1 MFVFFRQN
9 SVLWVGIR
17 TPLVFNPPESS
28 EINQPHLDPRASVKP
43 ILSMDTSLHG
53 HGSCHLRWPGP
64 HMGPDG
70 GGVEALGVP
79 GQGAGLRPGR
89 PRQEAARV
97 HARPA
102 DPQRCAEVDLE
113 SMHANFF
120 SCFFPFKTRITV
132 PDCHS
137 ERIIRA
143 PDSPTVAEFESYQS
157 VVNNLPLRSDA
168 KLRHA
173 FFSPCQGHRANPL
186 AQARPCNSIPSTPP
200 THQNVFSRIIA
211 FLHFPV

>member
-1 MFVFFRQN
+1 
-9 SVLWVGIR
+9 
-17 TPLVFNPPESS
+17 
-28 EINQPHLDPRASVKP
+28 
-43 ILSMDTSLHG
+43 
-53 HGSCHLRWPGP
+53 
-64 HMGPDG
+64 MGPDG

-143 PDSPTVAEFESYQS
+143 PDSPTLAEFESYQS

-200 THQNVFSRIIA
+200 HTKVF
-211 FLHFPV
+211 FLHYRIFAFSHLRGAQALGFALL